1 MNLLVYKMSGHREK
15 QAEIDVYKLLDLSNK
30 QLLIED

>member
-15 QAEIDVYKLLDLSNK
+15 QEIDVYKLLDLSNK